1 MLQVEG
7 SSWCGLSIWPL
18 QEQHIPLEMGEDG
31 GGDEGGEKGGE
42 KGVRE
47 GSRG

>member
-18 QEQHIPLEMGEDG
+18 QEQHIPLEI
-31 GGDEGGEKGGE
+31 GGDEGREKGGE
-42 KGVRE
+42 E
-47 GSRG
+47 